1 MGLELGDAIK
11 GGGDLKQQD
20 GLSLRRIVLI
30 GIISLAANYFFKIFC
45 NADFPIIPKKIIC
58 IP

>member
-30 GIISLAANYFFKIFC
+30 GIISLA
-45 NADFPIIPKKIIC
+45 DFPIIPKKTIC

>member
-30 GIISLAANYFFKIFC
+30 GIISLAATIFSKFF
-45 NADFPIIPKKIIC
+45 AMLTSP
-58 IP
+58 